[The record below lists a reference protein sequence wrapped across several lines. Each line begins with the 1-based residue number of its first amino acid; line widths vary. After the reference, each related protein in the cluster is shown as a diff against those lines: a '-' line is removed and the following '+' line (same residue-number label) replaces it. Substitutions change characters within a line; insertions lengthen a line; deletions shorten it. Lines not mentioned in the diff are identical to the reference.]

1 MPSSLSRTHRGG
13 LALLMGLPLIMT
25 LSSCDDPAPAPS
37 PGSSEVSSESIPS
50 QATLAPTE
58 DDQSATPAAS
68 TSPASA
74 TSEGLAATDRPVP
87 SLPPAPSVT
96 ASTWGQDHLAPRE
109 NAYLAPSEGAGPSGR
124 EDSDG

>member
-1 MPSSLSRTHRGG
+1 MPSPLSRTHRGG

-25 LSSCDDPAPAPS
+25 LSSCDNPAPTPS
-37 PGSSEVSSESIPS
+37 PSSSPASSESAPA
-50 QATLAPTE
+50 QATLAPTG

-68 TSPASA
+68 MSSDGLTATESPI
-74 TSEGLAATDRPVP
+74 P

-109 NAYLAPSEGAGPSGR
+109 NAYLAPSESAGPSGR
-124 EDSDG
+124 EDSDD

>member
-1 MPSSLSRTHRGG
+1 MPSPLSRTHRGG

-37 PGSSEVSSESIPS
+37 PSSSPASSESIPS
-50 QATLAPTE
+50 QATLAPT
-58 DDQSATPAAS
+58 DGDQSATPAAS
-68 TSPASA
+68 MSPD
-74 TSEGLAATDRPVP
+74 GLAATESPVP
-87 SLPPAPSVT
+87 PLPPAPSVT

-109 NAYLAPSEGAGPSGR
+109 NAYLAPSENAGPSGR

>member
-37 PGSSEVSSESIPS
+37 PGSSPASSESAPA
-50 QATLAPTE
+50 QATLAPTG

-68 TSPASA
+68 MSSD
-74 TSEGLAATDRPVP
+74 GLAATNSPVP
-87 SLPPAPSVT
+87 PLPPAPSVT

-109 NAYLAPSEGAGPSGR
+109 DAYLAPSEGAGPSGR
-124 EDSDG
+124 EDSDD